1 MTIADENNLL
11 DNLPR
16 FVAEY
21 LSRIPILNT
30 DPLSTIAMARNLKSL
45 EHRMLNIELLM
56 DETKIKDTRWRLLA
70 VELPGEH
77 DVDDARASSLG
88 SLLQT
93 TLLIL
98 RGRQIHTEKKN
109 NKKNSGT
116 GEQASAAVNNSWTGK
131 VDKLKGRRKVIGA
144 THPRRDGL

>member
-70 VELPGEH
+70 VELPGAH

-98 RGRQIHTEKKN
+98 RGRQIHTEKK
-109 NKKNSGT
+109 
-116 GEQASAAVNNSWTGK
+116 Q
-131 VDKLKGRRKVIGA
+131 
-144 THPRRDGL
+144 

>member
-1 MTIADENNLL
+1 MTIADEKNLL
-11 DNLPR
+11 ENLPR
-16 FVAEY
+16 YVAEY

-70 VELPGEH
+70 AELPGEH
-77 DVDDARASSLG
+77 DVDDARAYTLG
-88 SLLQT
+88 SLLQI

-98 RGRQIHTEKKN
+98 RGRQFHTEKNK

-116 GEQASAAVNNSWTGK
+116 GEQASAAVNMSWTGK

-144 THPRRDGL
+144 TRPRRYGL